1 LIELRERKV
10 TVMGLG
16 RFGGGL
22 GAARFLVAQGARVTV
37 TDLKTSEQ
45 LSESVAALKGLPLE
59 LHLGSHDEAD
69 FRNADLIVVSPA
81 VPKTSPL
88 LAVARKAGIP
98 ITSEMNLFLER
109 CPAPIVAVTGSA
121 GKSTT
126 ASLLALALAK
136 RHRTHFGGNIG
147 RSLLAELPEIRPG
160 DLVCLEI
167 SSFQLDDAA
176 ALGWSPHVAVVT
188 NLSPN
193 HLDHHGTMAAYV
205 AAKQNI
211 LRFQTA
217 GDVAVLS
224 ADDAEVA
231 GWGKLAQGEVCYF
244 STRGSTFARR
254 DKTRRG
260 TAEDVAVNAFIDG
273 DEVVLRRAGR
283 EEHCLLKDALAL
295 PGEHNAANFLAAALA
310 AWIEGVPLK
319 DIAAATRTFTGLP
332 HRLRLVT
339 EFDGVSYYDDSKATT
354 PAAAAVALGSFPGR
368 GLIAIAG
375 GYDKKI
381 DLAPLADALTAQAR
395 TVLLVGATAPLLA
408 ELLVARKHPHVE
420 SVETV
425 DRAVERAAEIARPGD
440 VVLLSPGHASW
451 DQFES
456 YEERGR
462 RFADGVARLA
472 LGRTHA

>member
-37 TDLKTSEQ
+37 TDLKSAEQ
-45 LSESVAALKGLPLE
+45 LSDSVAALTGLPLE
-59 LHLGSHDEAD
+59 LHLGGHNEND
-69 FRNADLIVVSPA
+69 FRQADLVVVSPA
-81 VPKTSPL
+81 VPKTSAL
-88 LAVARKAGIP
+88 LAVARDAGIP

-109 CPAPIVAVTGSA
+109 CPAPVVAVTGSA

-147 RSLLAELPEIRPG
+147 RSLLAELPNIRP
-160 DLVCLEI
+160 DDRVCLEI

-176 ALGWSPHVAVVT
+176 DLRWSPHVAVVT

-217 GDVAVLS
+217 GDVAILS

-231 GWGKLAQGEVCYF
+231 AWSRLAKGEVCYF
-244 STRGSTFARR
+244 STRHPVESG
-254 DKTRRG
+254 
-260 TAEDVAVNAFIDG
+260 AFLDG

-283 EEHCLLKDALAL
+283 EERCLLKDALVL
-295 PGEHNAANFLAAALA
+295 PGDHNAANFLAAALA
-310 AWIEGVPLK
+310 AWVEGVPLG
-319 DIAAATRTFTGLP
+319 DIAAATREFTGLP

-339 EFDGVSYYDDSKATT
+339 DIDGVSYYDDSKATT

-368 GLIAIAG
+368 SLIAIAG

-381 DLAPLADALTAQAR
+381 DLAPLADALAAQAR
-395 TVLLVGATAPLLA
+395 TVLLVGATAPQLA
-408 ELLVARKHPHVE
+408 ELLAARRHPHVE
-420 SVETV
+420 SVATV

-456 YEERGR
+456 YEHRGR

-472 LGRTHA
+472 TGRTRV

>member
-45 LSESVAALKGLPLE
+45 LADSVAALKGLPLE
-59 LHLGSHDEAD
+59 LHLGGHREAD

-81 VPKTSPL
+81 VPKTAPL
-88 LAVARKAGIP
+88 VAVARAAGIP

-109 CPAPIVAVTGSA
+109 CQSPIVAVTGSA

-126 ASLLALALAK
+126 ASLLALALAQ
-136 RHRTHFGGNIG
+136 RYRTHFGGNIG
-147 RSLLAELPEIRPG
+147 RSLLAELPDIRPD

-176 ALGWSPHVAVVT
+176 ALEWSPRLAVVT

-231 GWGKLAQGEVCYF
+231 GWKNMAKGEVCYF
-244 STRGSTFARR
+244 STRKPNMAANNSAMPP
-254 DKTRRG
+254 
-260 TAEDVAVNAFIDG
+260 ALNAFLDG

-283 EEHCLLKDALAL
+283 EERCLLKDALTL

-319 DIAAATRTFTGLP
+319 EIAAATRAFTGLP

-339 EFDGVSYYDDSKATT
+339 EIDGVSYYDDSKATT

-381 DLAPLADALTAQAR
+381 DLAPLADALAAQAR
-395 TVLLVGATAPLLA
+395 TVLLVGATAPQLAALLA
-408 ELLVARKHPHVE
+408 ARHHPHVE

-456 YEERGR
+456 YEQRGR
-462 RFADGVARLA
+462 CFAEGVARFA
-472 LGRTHA
+472 TQRTHA